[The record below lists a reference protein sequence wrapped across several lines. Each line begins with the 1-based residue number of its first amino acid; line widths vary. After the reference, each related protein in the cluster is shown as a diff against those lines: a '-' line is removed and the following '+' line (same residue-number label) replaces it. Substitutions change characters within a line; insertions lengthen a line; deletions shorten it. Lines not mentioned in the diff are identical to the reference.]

1 MVIRMII
8 LLGFSML
15 LASSPLVAEP
25 APSMLSDQGQR
36 LLMGPIE
43 WAAGEGETPTSKEP
57 VKRVKKEGGTPGN
70 TGCKIVCVARSV
82 RPLMLVT

>member
-8 LLGFSML
+8 LLEFSML
-15 LASSPLVAEP
+15 LASWPLVAEP

-43 WAAGEGETPTSKEP
+43 WAAGEGETPVSKEP
-57 VKRVKKEGGTPGN
+57 VKRVKKKGGMSPG
-70 TGCKIVCVARSV
+70 KAFLYSLWFQVWER
-82 RPLMLVT
+82 